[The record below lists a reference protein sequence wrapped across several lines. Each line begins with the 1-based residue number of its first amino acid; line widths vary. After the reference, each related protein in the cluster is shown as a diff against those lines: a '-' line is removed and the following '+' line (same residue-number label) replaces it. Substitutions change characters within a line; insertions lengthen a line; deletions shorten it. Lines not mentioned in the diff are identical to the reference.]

1 MIRLFFLLFFISSFA
16 QKTKTLEG
24 KIFYEGLPISAAFIE
39 VKSGNY
45 FQNTVSDDLGVFSIY
60 KIPDSIS
67 KVKIKISHLQYE
79 PIVKEIFI
87 SDRNNNINF
96 NFERETVI
104 SMKEIIVTGVPKKFI
119 TQDSDKTVISVRNND
134 FLNTGNTFEAISKL
148 PGVIITSDGLIG
160 QNGKLSTIFIDGEPT
175 GLFSDNLVVFLNS
188 LPANS
193 IDKIELIPNPGAKY
207 QATFS
212 GGIINIIT
220 NSLKSKGYSVSI
232 NSNNRI
238 NHNFK
243 SSNSAQ
249 ILIKKN
255 KLNYNVFIG
264 SNNNVSDQRE
274 TFKTIFNNS
283 EDNIVLNE
291 NRSPIFNYDGY
302 YIRNNLKYTFSKK
315 TSLIFNYNLNKNT
328 NKNLYRYENYSEN
341 LPTDF
346 SSKTIND
353 NNRNNVNNEI
363 IVKLKQKIDTIGSN
377 FDLTIYSNFFDE
389 KRSNK
394 LNEISTENRYSY
406 TKFNT
411 STNNF
416 NIRLDSEFPFKRN
429 KMILYSGFSAGVFN
443 AENSGNYILNSL
455 NPNIF
460 NESVFEEFIPF
471 IFENKNYSLYSS
483 INKKINKLSFS
494 LGIRYENINYE
505 GFVKNSLI
513 NTKETYSNFFP
524 NTNILYKLNDVIN
537 ISGSYNRKIN
547 LPNYSS
553 FDPNNNLSSFY
564 YNNTGNPLL
573 IPEFSN
579 NFNWKIT
586 FFDYAYLSYSKSY
599 LSNRNVPFYSTN
611 PNSFGVTQSLISLEN
626 TNNQNINLGIPIP
639 FALFYKGLSFIEN
652 KDSVN
657 PNNISYLFADLSYN
671 KTIFNNELYSKYEKG
686 NFMLYLYSQIVLLDN
701 LKMYVNYNYT
711 SKGSVDIYNLN
722 EPIQNLDVHLSTKF
736 LKQKLILN
744 VGVLN
749 MLNTYGFNANFTGN
763 QIESHYNRKNETRM
777 FRISLTYNFGTFKND
792 DNEDFKENNK
802 NTIEQVK

>member
-1 MIRLFFLLFFISSFA
+1 MIRLFFLFFFISSFA

-45 FQNTVSDDLGVFSIY
+45 FQNTVSDDFGVFTIN
-60 KIPDSIS
+60 KIPDSIP
-67 KVKIKISHLQYE
+67 VIKIKISHLQYYSIE
-79 PIVKEIFI
+79 KEVFI
-87 SDRNNNINF
+87 LEKYNNINL
-96 NFERETVI
+96 NFEEESVTSIKEVVI
-104 SMKEIIVTGVPKKFI
+104 KGIAKKFI
-119 TQDSDKTVISVRNND
+119 TQDSDKTVISVKNND
-134 FLNTGNTFEAISKL
+134 FLNIGNTFEAISKL
-148 PGVIITSDGLIG
+148 PGVIITTDGLIG

-264 SNNNVSDQRE
+264 ANNNISDQSE
-274 TFKTIFNNS
+274 IFKTIFNDEN
-283 EDNIVLNE
+283 NVVLNE
-291 NRSPIFNYDGY
+291 SRTPIFNYDGY

-315 TSLIFNYNLNKNT
+315 TSLIFNYNLNN
-328 NKNLYRYENYSEN
+328 NIYKNLYRYENYSEN
-341 LPTDF
+341 LQTNF
-346 SSKTIND
+346 SSKTSNY
-353 NNRNNVNNEI
+353 NNRNNINNEI
-363 IVKLKQKIDTIGSN
+363 IFKLKQKIDTIGSN
-377 FDLTIYSNFFDE
+377 FDFTIYSNFFNE
-389 KRSNK
+389 NRSNK
-394 LNEISTENRYSY
+394 LNEISIENRYTY

-411 STNNF
+411 STNDF
-416 NIRLDSEFPFKRN
+416 NIRLDCEFPFKQN
-429 KMILYSGFSAGVFN
+429 KMILYSGLSVGVYN
-443 AENSGNYILNSL
+443 AKNNGSYILNSL

-460 NESVFEEFIPF
+460 DESVFEGFIPF
-471 IFENKNYSLYSS
+471 VFENKNYAFYSS
-483 INKKINKLSFS
+483 INKKIKKFSFS
-494 LGIRYENINYE
+494 LGIRYENINYKS
-505 GFVKNSLI
+505 FVKNSLI

-524 NTNILYKLNDVIN
+524 STNILYKLNDVVN

-564 YNNTGNPLL
+564 YNYTGNPLL

-579 NFNWKIT
+579 NFNGKIT

-599 LSNRNVPFYSTN
+599 LSNKNVPFYSAN
-611 PNSFGVTQSLISLEN
+611 PNTFGVTQSLISLEN
-626 TNNQNINLGIPIP
+626 TNIQNINLGIPIP

-657 PNNISYLFADLSYN
+657 PNKISYIFADLSYN
-671 KTIFNNELYSKYEKG
+671 KLTFNNELYSKYEKG
-686 NFMLYLYSQIVLLDN
+686 NFMLYLYSQIVLLEN
-701 LKMYVNYNYT
+701 FKMYVNYNFT
-711 SKGSVDIYNLN
+711 SKGSVDVYNLN
-722 EPIQNLDVHLSTKF
+722 VPIQNLDVHFSTKI

-749 MLNTYGFNANFTGN
+749 ALNSYGFNANFNGN
-763 QIESHYNRKNETRM
+763 QIDSQYNRKNETRM
-777 FRISLTYNFGTFKND
+777 YRISLTYNFGTFKNAE
-792 DNEDFKENNK
+792 NEDFKENKNK
-802 NTIEQVK
+802 SIEHVK